1 MIADLALALVLAW
14 WSVTVVAIVLIRRL
28 LRNPQV
34 LMARMMQQQ
43 RKQATQTS
51 PKDLAVSFETRNRT

>member
-14 WSVTVVAIVLIRRL
+14 WSVTVVAVVLIRRL